1 MKKII
6 WIILIII
13 VLTGCSKK
21 EEIKE
26 LKKDDKEEIVEL
38 EEKKEE
44 YIDTNPIKIAF
55 YSGNGSY
62 KKLNSFSSKVEAFKE
77 IGIFSILLS
86 DEDEVSGS
94 NRKSLY
100 KELSSKYENFNNY
113 KIGYSVKF
121 ETTDGEVHENI
132 LKPQVYN
139 SYSFGE
145 YLYVWLYDDINT
157 TGWHSHIEPEE
168 YNDNTVLSSIK
179 LMWGNNSEKITSNIE
194 LSVFTYDADDFDEL
208 GHYRGN
214 SISSVIIEKN

>member
-6 WIILIII
+6 WMILIII

-26 LKKDDKEEIVEL
+26 IKKDDKEEIVEL

-55 YSGNGSY
+55 YTGNGSY

>member
-1 MKKII
+1 MKKIV
-6 WIILIII
+6 WMILIII
-13 VLTGCSKK
+13 ALTGCNKK
-21 EEIKE
+21 EEVKE
-26 LKKDDKEEIVEL
+26 IKKDDKEEIVEI

-55 YSGNGSY
+55 YTGNGSY

>member
-6 WIILIII
+6 WMILIII
-13 VLTGCSKK
+13 VLTGCNKK
-21 EEIKE
+21 EEVKE
-26 LKKDDKEEIVEL
+26 IKKDDKEEIVEI

-55 YSGNGSY
+55 YTGNGSY

-179 LMWGNNSEKITSNIE
+179 LMWGHNSEKITSNIE